1 MSNLDTNNYFND
13 VENGFIEIINK
24 SVKNIFRENLI
35 SNIDINKD
43 NDDDIKIIKKLK
55 DKILNYFGSYFFN
68 KKIINKL
75 KQKIYSNITNSIK
88 NAIFEYIS
96 KKIKQNSINNNS
108 LININIQVE
117 EKYINELR
125 QYLSNNN
132 DINLE
137 KKISQIKS
145 VDKIFNIISE
155 LDNWMENENENF
167 KKLDKKISKELDKK
181 NISSSYNILQKYL
194 LSYSVQNNWEIIKKI
209 KAIENYHFKIN
220 SPIEQENKSLKNTV
234 NAFSLNNNI
243 EEDNDIFN
251 DKLNNF
257 DNGMD
262 DLKGSN
268 IFF

>member
-1 MSNLDTNNYFND
+1 
-13 VENGFIEIINK
+13 
-24 SVKNIFRENLI
+24 
-35 SNIDINKD
+35 
-43 NDDDIKIIKKLK
+43 
-55 DKILNYFGSYFFN
+55 
-68 KKIINKL
+68 
-75 KQKIYSNITNSIK
+75 
-88 NAIFEYIS
+88 
-96 KKIKQNSINNNS
+96 
-108 LININIQVE
+108 
-117 EKYINELR
+117 
-125 QYLSNNN
+125 
-132 DINLE
+132 
-137 KKISQIKS
+137 
-145 VDKIFNIISE
+145 
-155 LDNWMENENENF
+155 MENENENF